1 MESSNVMRR
10 HRSLLVMLWVALL
23 PALTSGA
30 PTSRYFAKS
39 LSWSRRPP
47 IGLTATLRKSSG
59 LGLRPQLSS
68 SKERSTIAQADAS
81 VVVPGTGG
89 LTGLCDLYT
98 SHGIWYLEQILQARV
113 YDVAV
118 ETPLTHLTG
127 VSTKTG
133 NTVLAKRED
142 MQPVFSFKIRGSYNM
157 IASLPEEAQKKGI
170 ITASA
175 GNHAQGC
182 AYSGMKLGIKAVI
195 CMPKVTPSIKVNNVK
210 RFGGDVVLTGDNF
223 DETLKYA
230 LQRAE
235 EEGLVFIPPF
245 DHPLVIAGQ
254 GTVGLEILRQFT
266 KAPIHA
272 IFCPVG
278 GGGLIAGIATY
289 VKRVNP
295 AIKIIG
301 VEPYGACALY
311 KSFKAGER
319 IRLDQVD
326 TFADGV
332 ATKAVG
338 EECWRIARQLVD
350 DVVLVDTDEICIAI
364 KDIFE
369 DTRSISEPSGALSL
383 AGLKKYALEHGLQD
397 ENLVCISSGA
407 NMNFDKLKVVCD
419 RSGAGT
425 QESALLVSSL
435 VEQPGEFLKFVKT
448 LVHSG
453 NMGAGGRSISEFKY
467 RYNAEKTRE
476 TGTAQVF
483 YSVTTNGREDTELMV
498 QSLNEAGLETMDLS
512 KSELAKDHL
521 RFMTGGGSIVPMEH
535 FFSIEFPERPGALE
549 AFLERI
555 GEKYNISLFHYRD
568 EGGLIGKVF
577 LGICPL
583 EDAEVTEF
591 LELVEGLG
599 WFCVEETK
607 NSAMALLM

>member
-1 MESSNVMRR
+1 M
-10 HRSLLVMLWVALL
+10 
-23 PALTSGA
+23 
-30 PTSRYFAKS
+30 
-39 LSWSRRPP
+39 
-47 IGLTATLRKSSG
+47 
-59 LGLRPQLSS
+59 
-68 SKERSTIAQADAS
+68 ADAALP
-81 VVVPGTGG
+81 VQGTGG
-89 LTGLCDLYT
+89 ITGLCDLYT
-98 SHGIWYLEQILQARV
+98 SHGIWYLEQILQAKV

-127 VSTKTG
+127 VSLKTG

-142 MQPVFSFKIRGSYNM
+142 MQPVFSFKIRGAYNL
-157 IASLPEEAQKKGI
+157 ISSLPDDVKKRGI

-175 GNHAQGC
+175 GNHAQGT
-182 AYSGMKLGIKAVI
+182 AYSSMKLGIKAVV

-210 RFGGDVVLTGDNF
+210 RFGGDVVLVGDNF

-230 LQRAE
+230 LQRSE
-235 EEGLVFIPPF
+235 EEGLTFIPPF

-266 KAPIHA
+266 KGPIHA

-278 GGGLIAGIATY
+278 GGGLISGIAAY
-289 VKRVNP
+289 VKRINP
-295 AIKIIG
+295 NIKIIG

-311 KSFKAGER
+311 KSFKAGQR

-338 EECWRIARQLVD
+338 EECWRIMRQLVD
-350 DVVLVDTDEICIAI
+350 EVVLVDTDDICIAI

-383 AGLKKYALEHGLQD
+383 AGLKKYAAEHGLQD

-419 RSGAGT
+419 RSGSGT
-425 QESALLVSSL
+425 QESALLVSTL
-435 VEQPGEFLKFVKT
+435 TERPGEFLRFIQT
-448 LVHSG
+448 LVHAG
-453 NMGAGGRSISEFKY
+453 NAQSSGRSISEFKY

-476 TGTAQVF
+476 TGNAQVF
-483 YSVTTNGREDTELMV
+483 YSVTTSGREDTELLV
-498 QSLNEAGLETMDLS
+498 QQMNEQGVTTMDLS

-521 RFMTGGGSIVPMEH
+521 RFMTGGGTYDEMEH

-549 AFLERI
+549 TFLEQI
-555 GEKYNISLFHYRD
+555 GDKYNISLFHYRAT
-568 EGGLIGKVF
+568 GGLIGKVF

-583 EDAEVTEF
+583 EDVEVKTF
-591 LELVEGLG
+591 LELVESLG
-599 WFCVEETK
+599 WFCVEETS
-607 NSAMALLM
+607 NSAMALLL